1 MLEWFYKY
9 ETVYAERIYEAL
21 GKRELGDMTP
31 ESLQLPEEKIQRYRE
46 KALLYREG
54 RSLCALLE
62 IVNKD
67 LKLLPVLREYEGFL
81 EAKLVGRGSQPRRD
95 QLFEDAVADLSDMI
109 ADPMKWA
116 HRWLAEFRE
125 DPNDETAVALFADH
139 WLRQY
144 KALKDTL
151 AKILLK

>member
-1 MLEWFYKY
+1 
-9 ETVYAERIYEAL
+9 
-21 GKRELGDMTP
+21 
-31 ESLQLPEEKIQRYRE
+31 
-46 KALLYREG
+46 
-54 RSLCALLE
+54 LE

-81 EAKLVGRGSQPRRD
+81 EANLVGRGSQPRRD

-125 DPNDETAVALFADH
+125 DPNDETGVTLFADH

-144 KALKDTL
+144 KALKGTL
-151 AKILLK
+151 TKILLK